1 MQHGSPFDSI
11 NPGLTLAL
19 MSATAQSRACISPE
33 EYLEEEKCADVKH
46 EYVAGEV
53 YAMAGAS
60 ADHGR
65 ISLNIGAEL
74 RAQLR
79 GKPCEAFVS
88 DMKVKIP
95 PTVFDGFYYPDVVV
109 ACNPHEQNPHVREEP
124 AVIFEVLSPTT
135 EHIDRVEKTAAY
147 LHIPSLQAYVI
158 VAQDRPSV
166 IIRSRIKGIWSAT
179 EATRMEDRVTL
190 PGIQCELTLE
200 QIYERV
206 SWRTAASAA

>member
-1 MQHGSPFDSI
+1 
-11 NPGLTLAL
+11 
-19 MSATAQSRACISPE
+19 MSVTAHSRVWISPE
-33 EYLEEEKCADVKH
+33 EYLEGEKQADVKH

-60 ADHGR
+60 ADHIR
-65 ISLNIGAEL
+65 ISLNIGSEL

-79 GKPCEAFVS
+79 GKRCEAFVS

-109 ACNPHEQNPHVREEP
+109 ACNPHERDPYVREEP

-135 EHIDRVEKTAAY
+135 EHTDRVEKTAAY

-166 IIRSRIKGIWSAT
+166 IVRSRTEGVWSAV
-179 EATRMEDRVTL
+179 ELTRMEDRVTL

-206 SWRTAASAA
+206 SWRTAESAA